1 MGKSDQILRQYINKS
16 KFYSDLKIAENYFKK
31 LSVEMAI
38 LTKQDIQTKSIDI
51 INSDYHNLDINA
63 LKVAR
68 TSGSTGQP
76 LEVFWSSNEMMRSN
90 LCLWRLRKK
99 YYNIFPNSKCAS
111 FHSILYL
118 YPWMLDKLKS

>member
-99 YYNIFPNSKCAS
+99 YYNR
-111 FHSILYL
+111 
-118 YPWMLDKLKS
+118 KLQ